1 MDMLR
6 HLKLNIT
13 TRIYFSIDDEKLL
26 QKWKSAW
33 NKIDGSKNIK
43 LNVILFYDDRYEKT
57 KRRTYGDKVY
67 TNSRDINVPEN
78 DIECESFTVLLILYL
93 YTKVDITCK
102 YI

>member
-33 NKIDGSKNIK
+33 NKIEGSKNIK
-43 LNVILFYDDRYEKT
+43 LNVILFYDDKYEKT

-67 TNSRDINVPEN
+67 TNFRDLNVPEN
-78 DIECESFTVLLILYL
+78 DIECESLTVLLILYL
-93 YTKVDITCK
+93 YIKADITCK